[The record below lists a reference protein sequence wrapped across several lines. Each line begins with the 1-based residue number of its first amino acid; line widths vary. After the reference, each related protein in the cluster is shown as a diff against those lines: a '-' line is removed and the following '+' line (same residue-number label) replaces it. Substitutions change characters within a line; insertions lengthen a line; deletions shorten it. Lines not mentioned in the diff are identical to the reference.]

1 MLRTQVALE
10 FSPPARDETLSSLLI
25 VPKSVSGRVPPLSVQ
40 HGGSMMTSAE
50 ERSAPDTVTV
60 ASWLQPRAVSS
71 MYRANLLLP
80 S

>member
-1 MLRTQVALE
+1 
-10 FSPPARDETLSSLLI
+10 
-25 VPKSVSGRVPPLSVQ
+25 VPPLSVQ